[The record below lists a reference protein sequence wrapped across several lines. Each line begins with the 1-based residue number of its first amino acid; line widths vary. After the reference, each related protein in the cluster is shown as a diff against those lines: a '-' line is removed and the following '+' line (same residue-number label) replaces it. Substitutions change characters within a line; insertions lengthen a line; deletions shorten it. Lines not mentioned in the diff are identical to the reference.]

1 MSAELSFVF
10 VNVFE
15 NVFKYDEKYD
25 ELEFIV
31 DPFNIMDY
39 HFGIRQIWYKYYPV
53 LLRKYKN
60 LEKVYD
66 EKKLMN
72 DMENDESMPFIP
84 MKLISDED
92 FEKRIF
98 HKILEEDY
106 KFLQLK
112 DMNDRKHYKFNH
124 MTQYDI
130 PSLNLKGWNL
140 NTYLDQN
147 LLTIHDLKNCKLLN
161 HLLPKYAIEYI
172 NMTNEIGK
180 CWEIFTNDECNEL
193 LYIDELMKLDEKLI
207 KQIVDE
213 IIGNYYPKVGKNQKN
228 VNQKLTNLDLLKY
241 CDLRL
246 FKEFDIENIDVAR
259 LMFQRMSNVELGKSN
274 ECIPSD
280 VLMSILIRYKLDDSD
295 ELTNDKTTFP
305 AVRLFK
311 PPFITTIYDNQR
323 IALMIE
329 NPDLVDLFLK
339 YKNYL
344 CSDWFAKA
352 IVNKQINK
360 DNWNDFWNKYKNYPN
375 VDSMKPRYC
384 AEWIIAYHE
393 EPPLE
398 IYVSPR
404 TSCGGTRGTTADV
417 WRKYVCSD
425 DVPKEMTT
433 MSYYE
438 YMIMSKGKKRNP
450 NNTTMYTFFSNSD
463 ENKIIFCKSD
473 VELMGPARARYNI
486 ELNYD
491 LVKPFLHEEIDTNGI
506 CSFTHLTKD
515 DWNKV
520 AGGRN
525 DYDIVCFSE
534 MKNIYRERTPIKDV
548 LEYLTNAIELKFGV
562 QPIQI

>member
-25 ELEFIV
+25 ELEFIA
-31 DPFNIMDY
+31 DSFNIMNY
-39 HFGIRQIWYKYYPV
+39 HIGIRQIWYKYYPV

-60 LEKVYD
+60 LEKFYD
-66 EKKLMN
+66 EKRLMN

-92 FEKRIF
+92 FEKRVF

-106 KFLQLK
+106 VFLQLK
-112 DMNDRKHYKFNH
+112 HINDRKHYKFDH

-140 NTYLDQN
+140 NAYLDQN
-147 LLTIHDLKNCKLLN
+147 LLTIYDLKNCNSLH
-161 HLLPKYAIEYI
+161 HLLPKYAVEYI
-172 NMTNEIGK
+172 NMTKNVEQ
-180 CWEIFTNDECNEL
+180 CWEIFTNKDCDVLLYMNEL
-193 LYIDELMKLDEKLI
+193 VKLSDDLI
-207 KQIVDE
+207 KQIINN
-213 IIGNYYPKVGKNQKN
+213 IINYHSKIEQNGNKKN
-228 VNQKLTNLDLLKY
+228 VDQKLTNLDLLKY
-241 CDLRL
+241 CDLGL

-259 LMFQRMSNVELGKSN
+259 LMFQRMSNVESN

-280 VLMSILIRYKLDDSD
+280 VLMSILIRYKLDDGN

-311 PPFITTIYDNQR
+311 SPFITVINDELKIT
-323 IALMIE
+323 LMIN
-329 NPDLVDLFLK
+329 NPSLVDLFLK
-339 YKNYL
+339 YRNDL
-344 CSDWFAKA
+344 CAEWFAIA
-352 IVNKQINK
+352 IMSKQINK
-360 DNWNDFWNKYKNYPN
+360 DNWNSVWNKYKNCPN
-375 VDSMKPRYC
+375 VESMKPCYC

-393 EPPLE
+393 EPPFD

-404 TSCGGTRGTTADV
+404 ICCGKYGTTADV
-417 WRKYVCSD
+417 WRKYVGSD

-438 YMIMSKGKKRNP
+438 YMVMSKGKKRNP

-473 VELMGPARARYNI
+473 VELMKPARARYNI
-486 ELNYD
+486 ELNYE
-491 LVKPFLHEEIDTNGI
+491 LIKPFLHEEIETNGI

-525 DYDIVCFSE
+525 NYDIVCFSE